1 MTLHPTKSL
10 RKERSTIS
18 RGPRK
23 SFGERLDVA
32 IRERGPLCV
41 GIDPHVSLLAEWGL
55 PVSAAGVEQF
65 ALTCV
70 EAFAG
75 ELAVLKPQ
83 SAFFEA
89 FGSAGIAVLERMVR
103 AARAAG
109 ALVLLDVK
117 RGDIGSTMAAYAS
130 AYLDPSA
137 PLAVDAITISP
148 YLGVGSLAPAFDAA
162 EKHGTGVFV
171 VTLTS
176 NPEGA
181 QVQQARRGDGRTVA
195 QTVVDE
201 VAARNAG
208 VAPLG
213 SIGVVVGATLAD
225 LPADLSKLNGPI
237 LVPGVGAQGGTP
249 GDVRRLFG
257 DARGVLPSVS
267 RDVLR
272 AGPDITALR
281 DAARR
286 YEEQFA
292 QRR

>member
-1 MTLHPTKSL
+1 MGDSSVGHAH
-10 RKERSTIS
+10 
-18 RGPRK
+18 K
-23 SFGERLDVA
+23 SFGARLDAA

-41 GIDPHVSLLAEWGL
+41 GIDPHASLLAEWGL
-55 PVSAAGVEQF
+55 PASAAGVARF

-75 ELAVLKPQ
+75 EAAVLKPQ
-83 SAFFEA
+83 SAFFEV
-89 FGSAGIAVLERMVR
+89 FGSAGIAVLERTVR

-117 RGDIGSTMAAYAS
+117 RGDIGSTMTAYAR

-137 PLAVDAITISP
+137 PLAVDAITITP
-148 YLGVGSLAPAFDAA
+148 YLGVGSLLPAFDAVEQYGA
-162 EKHGTGVFV
+162 GVFV

-181 QVQQARRGDGRTVA
+181 QVQQARRPDGRTVA
-195 QTVVDE
+195 QAVVDE

-208 VAPLG
+208 FAPLG
-213 SIGVVVGATLAD
+213 AIGVVVGTTLSQ

-237 LVPGVGAQGGTP
+237 LAPGVGAQGGTP
-249 GDVRRLFG
+249 ADVRRLFG
-257 DARGVLPSVS
+257 DAPGVLPSVS

-286 YEEQFA
+286 YRDQFA
-292 QRR
+292 GRR